1 MRKNTE
7 LTEKFICTILTP
19 LFTVLLVL
27 TAFGQD
33 ANPTLATL
41 EELTNELKTSPCKNE
56 QRLEAAR
63 RLFEVMGA
71 TDADISLIASGG
83 VKDLVVTKKG
93 KTEDTVIV
101 GAHYDKVADGCGA
114 IDNWTGIVTV
124 ANLYRTFRNMQSDKT
139 YVFVAFDKEES
150 GLYGSNAFVK
160 TIPKEKKD
168 SYCWMVNIDSLGF
181 SNPQV
186 MDNTTTPKMLDEAVA
201 MAKDLDAGFAHARL
215 LNADA
220 DSSSFVRTGIPA
232 ITFHGLNSNWQRYLH
247 TSNDKFE
254 NIKVPLVLNSY
265 IFVLR
270 YLAHLDKLGCS
281 EFRKN

>member
-41 EELTNELKTSPCKNE
+41 EELTDELKAAPCKNVE
-56 QRLEAAR
+56 RLAAAR
-63 RLFEVMGA
+63 KLFEEMGA
-71 TDADISLIASGG
+71 TDADISLVESGS
-83 VKDLVVTKKG
+83 VKDLVVIKRG

-101 GAHYDKVADGCGA
+101 GAHYDKVNDGCGA
-114 IDNWTGIVTV
+114 IDNWTGVVTV

-201 MAKDLDAGFAHARL
+201 MAKDPTPAAVPGPSWRWRARRNAGRLRDGRCRLARSRDGNRPRHARC
-215 LNADA
+215 AA
-220 DSSSFVRTGIPA
+220 PR
-232 ITFHGLNSNWQRYLH
+232 R
-247 TSNDKFE
+247 
-254 NIKVPLVLNSY
+254 
-265 IFVLR
+265 
-270 YLAHLDKLGCS
+270 
-281 EFRKN
+281 